1 MSRFGLSEKQAQ
13 AILDMRMQRLVGLER
28 ERLRA
33 EYDELQK
40 TIAHLRE
47 VLGSEELVRGIIR
60 EEILQI
66 RAKYADARRTE
77 IVPVSN
83 EIELADLIQEEDMAV
98 TLTHYGYIKRVTAD
112 TYRAQKRGGKG
123 ITGMTTREEDYAE
136 QIFVT
141 STHADLL
148 FFTTRGRMFKL
159 TCYEIPEAGR
169 TAKGT
174 AIVNLL
180 QLDGGEKVTTVI
192 PVDEDQGGNL
202 VMATKNGLIKKTAL
216 SEFRNLRA
224 SGLIAVTLREDDEL
238 IGVTLTD
245 GSRELLLGTR
255 QGMSIRFHEDDVRT
269 MGRTA
274 MGVRSIDLAPG
285 DEVVSMSA
293 VQEDCEVLTI
303 SENGYGKRTP
313 EAEYRVQSRGG
324 KGIKAMQLTD
334 KTGPLSA
341 LMLVREDED
350 VMLISDDGTII
361 RMAVA
366 DISTQSRSTQG
377 VRLMRL
383 ADSSR
388 VVAVTTTEK
397 IEETDEEA
405 SADASAA
412 LPEADPNDPDTAAP
426 DDLSYAGDEDR
437 DIARLLERAEEDGD
451 I

>member
-1 MSRFGLSEKQAQ
+1 M
-13 AILDMRMQRLVGLER
+13 
-28 ERLRA
+28 
-33 EYDELQK
+33 
-40 TIAHLRE
+40 
-47 VLGSEELVRGIIR
+47 
-60 EEILQI
+60 
-66 RAKYADARRTE
+66 
-77 IVPVSN
+77 
-83 EIELADLIQEEDMAV
+83 
-98 TLTHYGYIKRVTAD
+98 
-112 TYRAQKRGGKG
+112 
-123 ITGMTTREEDYAE
+123 
-136 QIFVT
+136 
-141 STHADLL
+141 
-148 FFTTRGRMFKL
+148 
-159 TCYEIPEAGR
+159 
-169 TAKGT
+169 
-174 AIVNLL
+174 
-180 QLDGGEKVTTVI
+180 
-192 PVDEDQGGNL
+192 
-202 VMATKNGLIKKTAL
+202 
-216 SEFRNLRA
+216 
-224 SGLIAVTLREDDEL
+224 
-238 IGVTLTD
+238 
-245 GSRELLLGTR
+245 
-255 QGMSIRFHEDDVRT
+255 RT

>member
-98 TLTHYGYIKRVTAD
+98 TLTHYGYIKRVIAD
-112 TYRAQKRGGKG
+112 TYRAAERGRQGHH
-123 ITGMTTREEDYAE
+123 RHDHAREDYAE

-192 PVDEDQGGNL
+192 PWTRTRAGTWSWPQRTASSED
-202 VMATKNGLIKKTAL
+202 GLL
-216 SEFRNLRA
+216 EFRNLRA

-238 IGVTLTD
+238 IGCD
-245 GSRELLLGTR
+245 ADRR
-255 QGMSIRFHEDDVRT
+255 QPGAAARH
-269 MGRTA
+269 
-274 MGVRSIDLAPG
+274 APG
-285 DEVVSMSA
+285 HVH
-293 VQEDCEVLTI
+293 
-303 SENGYGKRTP
+303 
-313 EAEYRVQSRGG
+313 
-324 KGIKAMQLTD
+324 
-334 KTGPLSA
+334 PL
-341 LMLVREDED
+341 
-350 VMLISDDGTII
+350 
-361 RMAVA
+361 
-366 DISTQSRSTQG
+366 
-377 VRLMRL
+377 
-383 ADSSR
+383 
-388 VVAVTTTEK
+388 
-397 IEETDEEA
+397 
-405 SADASAA
+405 
-412 LPEADPNDPDTAAP
+412 
-426 DDLSYAGDEDR
+426 
-437 DIARLLERAEEDGD
+437 
-451 I
+451 